1 MRPWFSAAGLVL
13 VGMALAAAQNP
24 PRHLLRPFLA
34 RLKGVPA
41 AYVEQR
47 PHLLMDRVRLVE
59 ADWKRMGAELAAGLP
74 EADRTRLEALL
85 ARLGR
90 EKGLEAARTALEA
103 QYLLAGHLPA
113 GQDRATARVDRDL
126 LDTWLCAE
134 EGRWQAVP
142 ELRAPFAAA
151 LQEGDPSRAK
161 LSGLLRDNLK
171 KLDLALR
178 ERDKAKVQLQVSLLR
193 RLLEELELR

>member
-1 MRPWFSAAGLVL
+1 MRPWYHAAGLVL
-13 VGMALAAAQNP
+13 VGMALAAAQHP
-24 PRHLLRPFLA
+24 PRHLLRPFLV

-47 PHLLMDRVRLVE
+47 PHLLADRVRLVE
-59 ADWKRMGAELAAGLP
+59 ADWKRMGPELAAALP
-74 EADRTRLEALL
+74 AEDRNRLEGLL
-85 ARLGR
+85 ARLGQA
-90 EKGLEAARTALEA
+90 KGLEAARTALEA

-113 GQDRATARVDRDL
+113 GQDRAAARVDRDL

-142 ELRAPFAAA
+142 EVGVSFAAA
-151 LQEGDPSRAK
+151 LQEGDPSRAR
-161 LSGLLRDNLK
+161 LAGLLRDNLR

-178 ERDKAKVQLQVSLLR
+178 ERDKAKVQLQVALLR